1 MLQQMVLPP
10 HPHRQ
15 HQMDSV
21 GLKAKYMKLEW
32 KKAAGGGGRGG
43 GYMGELGGVGLG
55 VGLARK
61 HIVLGSFTST

>member
-1 MLQQMVLPP
+1 MTSERLHMLQQMVLPP

-32 KKAAGGGGRGG
+32 KKAAGVGGWGW
-43 GYMGELGGVGLG
+43 EWGVDIRENLEEWD
-55 VGLARK
+55 
-61 HIVLGSFTST
+61 